1 MKNIKNILAGFL
13 IAGSVGSCA
22 TLPRTYAPEEYV
34 GSFQSKQ
41 PMKHNTLVKTDNG
54 SYLPV
59 KGDPKIKSGE
69 HCYVTFDIVNSVIS
83 GRPRFE
89 TNLRT
94 KDSEGKYKGKCK
106 IPRRKRAF

>member
-1 MKNIKNILAGFL
+1 MKPINKILVPL
-13 IAGSVGSCA
+13 IALGLGSCA

-34 GSFQSKQ
+34 GMFQSKQ
-41 PMKHNTLVKTDNG
+41 PMKRNTLVTTDRG
-54 SYLPV
+54 SHLPV
-59 KGDPKIKSGE
+59 IGDPEINTEE
-69 HCYVTFDIVNSVIS
+69 HCYVTFDIVNSVIT

-94 KDSEGKYKGKCK
+94 KDSEGKYKGKYK